1 MFLHNY
7 EVRVLRLLVRT
18 DSSSLAELEKHAEL
32 SRDQVLWA
40 LHGLEDKGF
49 VRLHY
54 KEERRI
60 VLTEEGKRYAENG
73 LPESRLLQRINR
85 TEVKTASLDSN
96 EDKIGLQWLMRKKL
110 AHVDNGA
117 LKITSAGESALK
129 KGFPEERLLVAIGK
143 GGNSDKHASEYKEE
157 LDTLKRRG
165 LLVIESI
172 NEFEKAEITQSGK
185 EAAKTS
191 SENKDEIGSID
202 REMIARMSW
211 KGKHF
216 SEYDVSAKVERE
228 FAAKRHVL
236 KQTIDRIKDV
246 YMSMGF
252 KEISGPTV
260 DSAFWVFDSLFVPQ
274 DHPARDKQDTFFL
287 ENPKDM
293 EIEEKGYAKRIKDE
307 HEKSWKYEWDID
319 KARQGVLRTHTTSVS
334 ARFVQEAVAK
344 IVSGE
349 SEEALPLKVF
359 SLGRLFRNENI
370 DYRHLADFY
379 QHDGVII
386 GKDLTMANLFDTLI
400 KIYEKLGIKIR
411 FKPSYFPFVEP
422 AAEFYGYSEV
432 TDEWVE
438 LGGSGIMRSEV
449 TGISRSKISV
459 LAWGAGVERV
469 LLMSKDNGIRS
480 IAELYNNGIGFAR
493 NMRSV

>member
-1 MFLHNY
+1 M
-7 EVRVLRLLVRT
+7 LRLLVRT
-18 DSSSLAELEKHAEL
+18 GSASLVELEKHTEL
-32 SRDQVLWA
+32 SMDQVLWA

-49 VRLHY
+49 VKLHY

-60 VLTEEGKRYAENG
+60 ILTAEGKKYAESG
-73 LPESRLLQRINR
+73 LPESRLLQRISKS
-85 TEVKTASLDSN
+85 EVKTASLSSN
-96 EDKIGLQWLMRKKL
+96 EDKIGLQWLMRKRL
-110 AHVDNGA
+110 AQVDNGA
-117 LKITSAGESALK
+117 LKITSTGESALK
-129 KGFPEERLLVAIGK
+129 KEFPEERLLRAIGK
-143 GGNSDKHASEYKEE
+143 DDHGKLASEHREE

-165 LLVIESI
+165 LLDIE
-172 NEFEKAEITQSGK
+172 NVTEFEKAEITQKGK
-185 EAAKTS
+185 EASKNS
-191 SENKDEIGSID
+191 SENTDEIGSID
-202 REMIARMSW
+202 REMIAKMGW
-211 KGKHF
+211 KGRKF
-216 SEYDVSAKVERE
+216 SEYDVSAKVDRE

-252 KEISGPTV
+252 KEISGPTI

-293 EIEEKGYAKRIKDE
+293 EIEEKDYAKRIKEE
-307 HEKSWKYEWDID
+307 HERSWKYDWDID
-319 KARQGVLRTHTTSVS
+319 KARQSVLRAHTTSVS

-344 IVSGE
+344 IVSEE
-349 SEEALPLKVF
+349 SDEALPLKAF

-400 KIYEKLGIKIR
+400 KIYAKLGIKIK

-422 AAEFYGYSEV
+422 AAEFYGYSDV

-449 TGISRSKISV
+449 TGIARSKISV

-469 LLMSKDNGIRS
+469 LLMSKDNGIKS

>member
-1 MFLHNY
+1 M
-7 EVRVLRLLVRT
+7 LRLLVRT
-18 DSSSLAELEKHAEL
+18 GSASLTELEKHTEL

-49 VRLHY
+49 VKLHY

-60 VLTEEGKRYAENG
+60 ILTAEGKKYAESG
-73 LPESRLLQRINR
+73 LPESRLLQRISKS
-85 TEVKTASLDSN
+85 EVKTASLSSN
-96 EDKIGLQWLMRKKL
+96 EDKIGLQWLMRKRL
-110 AHVDNGA
+110 AQVDNGA
-117 LKITSAGESALK
+117 LKITSTGESALK
-129 KGFPEERLLVAIGK
+129 KEFPEERLLRAIGK
-143 GGNSDKHASEYKEE
+143 DDHGKLASEHREE

-165 LLVIESI
+165 LLDIE
-172 NEFEKAEITQSGK
+172 NVTEFEKAEITQKGK
-185 EAAKTS
+185 EASKNS
-191 SENKDEIGSID
+191 SENTDEIGSID
-202 REMIARMSW
+202 REMIAKMGW
-211 KGKHF
+211 KGRKF
-216 SEYDVSAKVERE
+216 SEYDVSAKVDRE

-236 KQTIDRIKDV
+236 KQTIDRIKDA

-252 KEISGPTV
+252 KEISGPTI

-293 EIEEKGYAKRIKDE
+293 EIEEKDYAKRIKEE
-307 HEKSWKYEWDID
+307 HERSWKYDWDID
-319 KARQGVLRTHTTSVS
+319 KARQSVLRTHTTSVS

-344 IVSGE
+344 IVSEE
-349 SEEALPLKVF
+349 SDEALPLKAF

-400 KIYEKLGIKIR
+400 KIYAKLGIKIK

-422 AAEFYGYSEV
+422 AAEFYGYSDV

-449 TGISRSKISV
+449 TGIARSKISV

-469 LLMSKDNGIRS
+469 LLMSKDNGIKS

>member
-1 MFLHNY
+1 M
-7 EVRVLRLLVRT
+7 LRLLVRT
-18 DSSSLAELEKHAEL
+18 GSASLVELEKHTEL
-32 SRDQVLWA
+32 SMDQVLWA
-40 LHGLEDKGF
+40 LRGLEDKGF
-49 VRLHY
+49 VKLHY

-60 VLTEEGKRYAENG
+60 ILTAEGKKYAESG
-73 LPESRLLQRINR
+73 LPESRLLQRISKS
-85 TEVKTASLDSN
+85 EVKTASLSSN
-96 EDKIGLQWLMRKKL
+96 EDKIGLQWLMRKRL
-110 AHVDNGA
+110 AQVDNGA
-117 LKITSAGESALK
+117 LKITSTGESALK
-129 KGFPEERLLVAIGK
+129 KEFPEERMLRAIGK
-143 GGNSDKHASEYKEE
+143 DDHSKLASEHREE
-157 LDTLKRRG
+157 LDILKRRG
-165 LLVIESI
+165 LLDIE
-172 NEFEKAEITQSGK
+172 NVTEFEKAEITQKGK
-185 EAAKTS
+185 EASRNS
-191 SENKDEIGSID
+191 SENTDEIGSID
-202 REMIARMSW
+202 REMIAKMGW
-211 KGKHF
+211 KGRKF
-216 SEYDVSAKVERE
+216 SEYDVSAKVDRE

-252 KEISGPTV
+252 KEISGPTI

-293 EIEEKGYAKRIKDE
+293 EIEEKDYAKRIKEE
-307 HEKSWKYEWDID
+307 HERSWKYDWDID
-319 KARQGVLRTHTTSVS
+319 KARQSVLRTHTTSVS

-344 IVSGE
+344 IVSEE
-349 SEEALPLKVF
+349 SDEALPLKAF

-400 KIYEKLGIKIR
+400 KIYAKLGIKIK

-422 AAEFYGYSEV
+422 AAEFYGYSDV

-449 TGISRSKISV
+449 TGIARSKISV

-469 LLMSKDNGIRS
+469 LLMSKDNGIKS

>member
-1 MFLHNY
+1 VFLHNY
-7 EVRVLRLLVRT
+7 EVKVLRLLVRT
-18 DSSSLAELEKHAEL
+18 NSTSLAGLEKHTEL

-49 VRLHY
+49 VKLHY

-60 VLTEEGKRYAENG
+60 ILTAEGKRYAGDG
-73 LPESRLLQRINR
+73 LPESRLLQRIGKS
-85 TEVKTASLDSN
+85 EVKTASLSSSD
-96 EDKIGLQWLMRKKL
+96 DKIGLQWLMRKRL

-117 LKITSAGESALK
+117 LKITSAGEAALK
-129 KGFPEERLLVAIGK
+129 KEFPEERLLRAIEA
-143 GGNSDKHASEYKEE
+143 GGDHNKLASEYIEE

-165 LLVIESI
+165 LLDIENV

-185 EAAKTS
+185 EAARH
-191 SENKDEIGSID
+191 SEKSKDEIGSID
-202 REMIARMSW
+202 REMIAKVSW
-211 KGKHF
+211 KGKKF
-216 SEYDVSAKVERE
+216 AEYDVSARVERE

-252 KEISGPTV
+252 KEISGPTI

-287 ENPKDM
+287 ENPKDL
-293 EIEEKGYAKRIKDE
+293 EIDEKSYAKRIKEE
-307 HEKSWKYEWDID
+307 HERSWKYEWDID
-319 KARQGVLRTHTTSVS
+319 KARQSVLRTHTTSVS

-344 IVSGE
+344 IVAEE
-349 SEEALPLKVF
+349 SEEVLPLKAF

-400 KIYEKLGIKIR
+400 KIYARLGIKIK

-422 AAEFYGYSEV
+422 AAEFYGYSDV

>member
-1 MFLHNY
+1 M
-7 EVRVLRLLVRT
+7 LRLLART
-18 DSSSLAELEKHAEL
+18 GSASLTELEKHAEL
-32 SRDQVLWA
+32 GRDQVLWA

-49 VRLHY
+49 VKLHY

-60 VLTEEGKRYAENG
+60 ILTAEGKKYAENG
-73 LPESRLLQRINR
+73 LPESRLLHRIGKS
-85 TEVKTASLDSN
+85 EVKTVSLNSD
-96 EDKIGLQWLMRKKL
+96 EDKIGLQWLMRKRF

-117 LKITSAGESALK
+117 LKITDAGEAALK
-129 KGFPEERLLVAIGK
+129 KEFPEELLLKMIEK
-143 GGNSDKHASEYKEE
+143 DSNHNKLASEYNNE
-157 LDTLKRRG
+157 LEMLKRRG
-165 LLVIESI
+165 LLNIESV
-172 NEFEKAEITQSGK
+172 NEFEQAAITQSGK
-185 EAAKTS
+185 DAAKSS
-191 SENKDEIGSID
+191 SEDKDEIGSID
-202 REMIARMSW
+202 REMIAKMSW
-211 KGKHF
+211 KGRKF
-216 SEYDVSAKVERE
+216 SEYDVAAKVDRE

-236 KQTIDRIKDV
+236 KQTIDRIKDA

-287 ENPKDM
+287 ENPKEM
-293 EIEEKGYAKRIKDE
+293 EIEEKKYAKRIKEE
-307 HEKSWKYEWDID
+307 HERSWKYAWDMD
-319 KARQGVLRTHTTSVS
+319 KARQSVLRTHVTSVS
-334 ARFVQEAVAK
+334 ARFVQEAIAK
-344 IVSGE
+344 IVSEE
-349 SEEALPLKVF
+349 SEEALPLKAF

-400 KIYEKLGIKIR
+400 KIYANLGIKII

-422 AAEFYGYSEV
+422 AAEFYGYSDV
-432 TDEWVE
+432 TNEWVE

-459 LAWGAGVERV
+459 LAWGAGVERI
-469 LLMSKDNGIRS
+469 LLMSKENGIKS

>member
-1 MFLHNY
+1 M
-7 EVRVLRLLVRT
+7 LRLLVRT
-18 DSSSLAELEKHAEL
+18 GSASLTELEKHTEL

-49 VRLHY
+49 VKLHY

-60 VLTEEGKRYAENG
+60 ILTAEGKKYAESG
-73 LPESRLLQRINR
+73 LPESRLLQRISKS
-85 TEVKTASLDSN
+85 EVKTASLSSN
-96 EDKIGLQWLMRKKL
+96 EDKIGLQWLMRKRL
-110 AHVDNGA
+110 AQVDNGA
-117 LKITSAGESALK
+117 LKITSTGESALK
-129 KGFPEERLLVAIGK
+129 KEFPEERLLRAIGK
-143 GGNSDKHASEYKEE
+143 DDHGKLASEHREE

-165 LLVIESI
+165 LLDIE
-172 NEFEKAEITQSGK
+172 NVTEFEKAEITQKGK
-185 EAAKTS
+185 EASKNS
-191 SENKDEIGSID
+191 SENTDEIGSID
-202 REMIARMSW
+202 REMIAKMGW
-211 KGKHF
+211 KGRKF
-216 SEYDVSAKVERE
+216 SEYDVSAKVDRE

-252 KEISGPTV
+252 KEISGPTI

-293 EIEEKGYAKRIKDE
+293 EIEEKDYAKRIKEE
-307 HEKSWKYEWDID
+307 HERSWKYDWDID
-319 KARQGVLRTHTTSVS
+319 KARQSVLRTHTTSVS

-344 IVSGE
+344 IVSEE
-349 SEEALPLKVF
+349 SDEALPLKAF

-400 KIYEKLGIKIR
+400 KIYAKLGIKIK

-422 AAEFYGYSEV
+422 AAEFYGYSDV

-449 TGISRSKISV
+449 TGIARSKISV

-469 LLMSKDNGIRS
+469 LLMSKDNGIKS

>member
-1 MFLHNY
+1 M
-7 EVRVLRLLVRT
+7 
-18 DSSSLAELEKHAEL
+18 
-32 SRDQVLWA
+32 DQVLWA

-49 VRLHY
+49 VKLHY

-60 VLTEEGKRYAENG
+60 ILTAEGKKYAESG
-73 LPESRLLQRINR
+73 LPESRLLQRISKS
-85 TEVKTASLDSN
+85 EVKTVSLSSN
-96 EDKIGLQWLMRKKL
+96 EDKIGLQWLMKKRL
-110 AHVDNGA
+110 AQVDNGA
-117 LKITSAGESALK
+117 LKITSTGESALK
-129 KGFPEERLLVAIGK
+129 KEFPEERLLRAIGK
-143 GGNSDKHASEYKEE
+143 DDHGKLASEHREE

-165 LLVIESI
+165 LLDIE
-172 NEFEKAEITQSGK
+172 NVTEFEKAEITQKGK
-185 EAAKTS
+185 EASRNS
-191 SENKDEIGSID
+191 SENTDEIGSID
-202 REMIARMSW
+202 REMIAKMGW
-211 KGKHF
+211 KGRKF
-216 SEYDVSAKVERE
+216 SEYDVSAKVDRE

-252 KEISGPTV
+252 KEISGPTR
-260 DSAFWVFDSLFVPQ
+260 DSAFCVFDSLFVPQ

-293 EIEEKGYAKRIKDE
+293 EIEEKDYAKRIKEE
-307 HEKSWKYEWDID
+307 HERSWKYDWDID
-319 KARQGVLRTHTTSVS
+319 KARQSVLRAHTTSVS

-344 IVSGE
+344 IVSEE
-349 SEEALPLKVF
+349 SDEALPLKAF

-400 KIYEKLGIKIR
+400 KIYAKLGIKIK

-422 AAEFYGYSEV
+422 AAEFYGYSDV

-469 LLMSKDNGIRS
+469 LLMSKDNGIKS

>member
-1 MFLHNY
+1 VFLHNY
-7 EVRVLRLLVRT
+7 EIKVLRLLVRT
-18 DSSSLAELEKHAEL
+18 GSASLTELEKHTEL

-49 VRLHY
+49 VKLHY

-60 VLTEEGKRYAENG
+60 ILTAEGKKYAESG
-73 LPESRLLQRINR
+73 LPESRLLQRISKS
-85 TEVKTASLDSN
+85 EVKTASLSSN
-96 EDKIGLQWLMRKKL
+96 EDKIGLQWLMRKRL
-110 AHVDNGA
+110 AQVDNGA
-117 LKITSAGESALK
+117 LKITSTGESALK
-129 KGFPEERLLVAIGK
+129 KEFPEERLLRAIGK
-143 GGNSDKHASEYKEE
+143 DDHGKLASEHREE

-165 LLVIESI
+165 LLDIE
-172 NEFEKAEITQSGK
+172 NVTEFEKAEITQKGK
-185 EAAKTS
+185 EASKNS
-191 SENKDEIGSID
+191 SENTDEIGSID
-202 REMIARMSW
+202 REMIAKMGW
-211 KGKHF
+211 KGRKF
-216 SEYDVSAKVERE
+216 SEYDVSAKVDRE

-252 KEISGPTV
+252 KEISGPTI

-293 EIEEKGYAKRIKDE
+293 EIEEKDYAKRIKEE
-307 HEKSWKYEWDID
+307 HERSWKYDWDID
-319 KARQGVLRTHTTSVS
+319 KARQSVLRTHTTSVS

-344 IVSGE
+344 IVSEE
-349 SEEALPLKVF
+349 SDEALPLKAF

-400 KIYEKLGIKIR
+400 KIYAKLGIKIK

-422 AAEFYGYSEV
+422 AAEFYGYSDV

-449 TGISRSKISV
+449 TGIARSKISV

-469 LLMSKDNGIRS
+469 LLMSKDNGIKS

>member
-1 MFLHNY
+1 M
-7 EVRVLRLLVRT
+7 LRLLART
-18 DSSSLAELEKHAEL
+18 NNASLAELEKHAEL
-32 SRDQVLWA
+32 SRDQTLWS

-49 VRLHY
+49 VKLHY
-54 KEERRI
+54 KEERKI
-60 VLTEEGKRYAENG
+60 VLTTEGKKYVVNG
-73 LPESRLLQRINR
+73 LPESRLLQRIGKS
-85 TEVKTASLDSN
+85 EVKTASLNSD
-96 EDKIGLQWLMRKKL
+96 EDRIGLQWLMRKKL

-117 LKITSAGESALK
+117 LKITIAGEAALRK
-129 KGFPEERLLVAIGK
+129 EFPEERLLMAIGK
-143 GGNSDKHASEYKEE
+143 DGNHDKLASEYREE

-165 LLVIESI
+165 LLDIE
-172 NEFEKAEITQSGK
+172 NVNTFEKVEITQSGK

-191 SENKDEIGSID
+191 SENKDEIGSVD
-202 REMIARMSW
+202 REMIAKMSW
-211 KGKHF
+211 KGREF
-216 SEYDVSAKVERE
+216 SEYDISAKVERE

-252 KEISGPTV
+252 KEISGPTI

-287 ENPKDM
+287 ENPKDL
-293 EIEEKGYAKRIKDE
+293 EIEEKSYAKRIKNE

-344 IVSGE
+344 IISEE
-349 SEEALPLKVF
+349 SEEALPLKAF

-400 KIYEKLGIKIR
+400 KIYAKLGIKIK

-422 AAEFYGYSEV
+422 AAEFYGYSDV
-432 TDEWVE
+432 TNEWVE

-469 LLMSKDNGIRS
+469 LLMSKDNDIRS